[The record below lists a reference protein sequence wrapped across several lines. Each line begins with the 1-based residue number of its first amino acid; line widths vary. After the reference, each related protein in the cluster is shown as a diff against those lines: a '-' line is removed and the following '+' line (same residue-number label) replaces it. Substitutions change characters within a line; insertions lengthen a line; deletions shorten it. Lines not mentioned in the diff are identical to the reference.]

1 MVDLSKLGE
10 HVESQ
15 FLLGPGSLHGPAHW
29 RRVEGNGLMLAR
41 ESRADE
47 YVVRLFAVM
56 HDSRRHDEGTDW
68 GHGQRGAELAR
79 LLRGKLFDLD
89 DARLDML
96 CDACA
101 GHEKGNISADPTI
114 GTCWDAD
121 RLDLGRVGARP
132 DPAYMST
139 EAGRI
144 AARRS
149 R

>member
-1 MVDLSKLGE
+1 MELRLG
-10 HVESQ
+10 
-15 FLLGPGSLHGPAHW
+15 ADW

-41 ESRADE
+41 DSGAD
-47 YVVRLFAVM
+47 VTIVRLFAVL
-56 HDSRRHDEGTDW
+56 HDSRRHDDGSDW

-79 LLRGKLFDLD
+79 LLRGKYFDLGD
-89 DARLDML
+89 DDLQIL

-101 GHEKGNISADPTI
+101 AHEMGGVSDHPTI

-139 EAGRI
+139 DAGKR
-144 AARRS
+144 AARGWR
-149 R
+149 